1 MKRRKSKARGGRLQP
16 YNTSMKWQMKG
27 IGLKNTD
34 NSKPAI
40 SVVYATW
47 SLEREW
53 DVKSMPRLSLL
64 WKVTFCS
71 HHDSVIEWNQNN
83 I

>member
-1 MKRRKSKARGGRLQP
+1 MKRRKSKARGGRLQH

-40 SVVYATW
+40 SVVYATLVLGERLGCEEHAKIVFT
-47 SLEREW
+47 LE
-53 DVKSMPRLSLL
+53 
-64 WKVTFCS
+64 S
-71 HHDSVIEWNQNN
+71 HIL
-83 I
+83 